1 MRSPLALIEVPRHDP
16 RTGANTR
23 EWVVVRTAAAARGLS
38 AYRVVFV
45 RKPRPSDR
53 FEVEATLAH
62 SAEPKLKQVLTL
74 DQLLETHWKYG
85 ELCK

>member
-16 RTGANTR
+16 KTGKNTR
-23 EWVVVRTAAAARGLS
+23 EWVVVRTAQAACGLQ

-45 RKPRPSDR
+45 RKPDPEERVY
-53 FEVEATLAH
+53 VEATLTH
-62 SAEPKLKQVLTL
+62 SAEPKLQQVHYL
-74 DQLLETHWKYG
+74 DKLLETSWKYG

>member
-1 MRSPLALIEVPRHDP
+1 MRSPLALIEIPYKDP
-16 RTGANTR
+16 KTGKHRR
-23 EWVVVRTAAAARGLS
+23 EWVVVRTAAAARGLQ

-53 FEVEATLAH
+53 FEIEATLSH
-62 SAEPKLKQVLTL
+62 SAEPKLQQINDLGN
-74 DQLLETHWKYG
+74 LLETHWMYG

>member
-1 MRSPLALIEVPRHDP
+1 LALVEVPRHDP
-16 RTGANTR
+16 RTGRNTR
-23 EWVVVRTAAAARGLS
+23 EWVVVRTAAAARGLQ

-53 FEVEATLAH
+53 FEVEATLSH
-62 SAEPKLKQVLTL
+62 SAEPKLKQIHDL
-74 DQLLETHWKYG
+74 DKLLETSWMYG

>member
-38 AYRVVFV
+38 AYRVVFI
-45 RKPRPSDR
+45 RKPTPLDR
-53 FEVEATLAH
+53 IQVEATLSH
-62 SAEPKLKQVLTL
+62 SVETKSKQVHDL
-74 DQLLETHWKYG
+74 DKLLETSWKYG